1 MQIANPLYDTVFKF
15 MLDDDEVAK
24 LFLSALLEREI
35 VALTYNPQEMLR
47 KKVNEMEIADR
58 EAVIAQKKLL
68 AEKPFYS
75 ILRLD
80 FAATVRLDDGTLKT
94 ILIELQKSNST
105 TDLMRFRRYIGLQLQ
120 SAKNT
125 AKDKKG
131 HAQPIP
137 IYPIFFLGEG
147 LPDIKKHGAVEV
159 SRSVRDKFTK
169 EPILTKD
176 NFIENISYDALII
189 CANEL
194 QDNEKTA
201 LEKML
206 SIFRKAAD
214 FQFDHALI
222 IDETDYP
229 AQFRPIIRRLQKA
242 IETPDVLRLMDD
254 EDDYFMQFVNAEKRI
269 EDLELALTSAL
280 SNAERDLKQAEKNI
294 KIAEE
299 AQKRMEEEKKQAEIN
314 ANAMLVTLVRI
325 GVAENLTAEAI
336 AQKYNL
342 SLAAVLDTMKA

>member
-58 EAVIAQKKLL
+58 EEVIAQKKLL

-80 FAATVRLDDGTLKT
+80 FSATVRLDDGSLKT
-94 ILIELQKSNST
+94 ILIELQKTNST

-125 AKDKKG
+125 TKDKEG
-131 HAQPIP
+131 YAQPIP

-147 LPDIKKHGAVEV
+147 LPDIKNHGAIEV
-159 SRSVRDKFTK
+159 SRNVRDKFTK

-176 NFIENISYDALII
+176 NFIENITYDALII

-206 SIFRKAAD
+206 SIFRKASDA
-214 FQFDHALI
+214 QFDHALI

-229 AQFRPIIRRLQKA
+229 TQFRPIIRRLQKA
-242 IETPDVLRLMDD
+242 IETADVLRLMDD
-254 EDDYFMQFVNAEKRI
+254 EDDYFMQFVNAENRI
-269 EDLELALTSAL
+269 EDLELALA
-280 SNAERDLKQAEKNI
+280 NAKDTLKQAEINVKR
-294 KIAEE
+294 AEE
-299 AQKRMEEEKKQAEIN
+299 EQKRMEEEQKQARIN
-314 ANAMLVTLVRI
+314 ATGMLLTLVRI

-342 SLAAVLDTMKA
+342 SLDAVREAMKS